1 MIKTIQKDSM
11 ANDDRTTDQFI
22 REVDEELRRDQLKEL
37 WDRFGMLFI
46 AVCVAVV
53 AITAGYNGW
62 VWWQEKQATEAG
74 DRYLAALQL
83 IDGKDSARAR
93 QALEEIAG
101 SGAGGYG
108 MLARLRS
115 AALAA
120 QSGDTSTAMAGFDAI
135 ADDHG
140 ADQTIRD
147 LARLRA
153 GLIAL
158 DSGDLNGAESR
169 VAALTTAGNPWRHAA
184 REISGTLAYAR
195 GDLAAARQRFAT
207 IRSDV
212 EAPADARSR
221 AGLMLSL
228 IDGQMP
234 ASTVQ

>member
-1 MIKTIQKDSM
+1 M

-37 WDRFGMLFI
+37 WDRFGTLII
-46 AVCVAVV
+46 AVCVGVV

-62 VWWQEKQATEAG
+62 VWWQEKQAAEAG
-74 DRYLAALQL
+74 DRYLAALQS
-83 IDGKDSARAR
+83 IDGKNTEKAR

-101 SGAGGYG
+101 NGPGGYA

-120 QSGDTSTAMAGFDAI
+120 QSGDTSTAMTGFDAI
-135 ADDHG
+135 ADDSG
-140 ADQTIRD
+140 ADNTIRD

-153 GLIAL
+153 ALIAL
-158 DSGDLNGAESR
+158 DTGELDGAENR
-169 VAALTTAGNPWRHAA
+169 VEALAGAGNPWRHAA
-184 REISGTLAYAR
+184 REIIGTVAYAR
-195 GDLAAARQRFAT
+195 GDMAAARERFAT
-207 IRSDV
+207 IQSDV
-212 EAPADARSR
+212 EAPADARNR

-234 ASTVQ
+234 ASAVQ